1 MFIQQT
7 VTKMGSRTKKL
18 RSQKKSTKHAPFQQ
32 TGGFGTDPVVGLYQH
47 GAPFL
52 AVVKHVETRLESPFF
67 RVHLEFRERF
77 IDDFPTT
84 TSM

>member
-7 VTKMGSRTKKL
+7 VTKMGSR
-18 RSQKKSTKHAPFQQ
+18 TKHAPFQQ

-52 AVVKHVETRLESPFF
+52 AVVKHVKTRVESPSSGSILNLGSDLLMIF
-67 RVHLEFRERF
+67 RLQ
-77 IDDFPTT
+77 PPC
-84 TSM
+84 SLG